1 MRLEYIDAEGGWSFW
16 LSNCTASFKRF
27 WLHNWV
33 MRESLVLGL
42 KKVLWER
49 DGLFSWVFGEEK
61 E

>member
-1 MRLEYIDAEGGWSFW
+1 MRLEYIEAEGGWSFW

-49 DGLFSWVFGEEK
+49 EGLLSWVF
-61 E
+61 